1 MLIIIIIFIIVI
13 VTFCAHCDS
22 WNFDKSQPNIQR
34 APSNILET
42 PQQIFPN
49 AFDKYSAESAILYFL
64 PMKVK
69 DSCLIDGSCAHCGSS
84 TFDLIYVK
92 SPKNTDSH
100 MLTIINAIK
109 KSSSFLYHLRPKK
122 EISFEKA
129 DTINKISCGLSS
141 LSSKLDSGA
150 KLCVYPI
157 VFNQAKERYFTN

>member
-69 DSCLIDGSCAHCGSS
+69 DSCLIDGSSAHCGSS
-84 TFDLIYVK
+84 TFDFCQVTQKYWFLNVDNNICNIEIIIICDQRRKLLFKRQTPSTKFLVGCLPHARNWTPELNYV
-92 SPKNTDSH
+92 ST
-100 MLTIINAIK
+100 L
-109 KSSSFLYHLRPKK
+109 
-122 EISFEKA
+122 
-129 DTINKISCGLSS
+129 LSS
-141 LSSKLDSGA
+141 IKPRRNILQTR
-150 KLCVYPI
+150 I
-157 VFNQAKERYFTN
+157 F